1 MRPLILA
8 LTVVIGLIVLPV
20 ISLLFINGYSTAVF
34 TTVTSRLFTNNYIRP
49 SSSVDCKKDALAGKD
64 LSHIPVGLTNNN
76 NNSTSITITKKSLSL
91 PDLFDR
97 VDDSVV
103 QVTSKQSFSNPNII
117 INGNPVKG
125 QASHLGSGF
134 IFDNGGHVVTN
145 NHVIGDRTES
155 VDVTFIDGNSYS
167 ANVIGRDL
175 YSDLAVLRL
184 ENHAISSENSKP
196 LSMGDSSCLKVGQE
210 ILSIGNPFGLS
221 GSMSRG
227 IISQTNRL
235 LPEESAGF
243 LSPVNPD

>member
-64 LSHIPVGLTNNN
+64 LSYIPVGLTNNN

-103 QVTSKQSFSNPNII
+103 Q
-117 INGNPVKG
+117 
-125 QASHLGSGF
+125 
-134 IFDNGGHVVTN
+134 
-145 NHVIGDRTES
+145 
-155 VDVTFIDGNSYS
+155 
-167 ANVIGRDL
+167 
-175 YSDLAVLRL
+175 
-184 ENHAISSENSKP
+184 
-196 LSMGDSSCLKVGQE
+196 
-210 ILSIGNPFGLS
+210 
-221 GSMSRG
+221 
-227 IISQTNRL
+227 
-235 LPEESAGF
+235 
-243 LSPVNPD
+243 